1 MTRFG
6 ILCPAAIGHLNPMC
20 VLGRELQQRGHSTV
34 LFGIPDLQQKIEQTG
49 IEFHLIGRTDFP
61 EGTLPI
67 IHQKLGELS
76 GLEGFKFTVNWLQS
90 EIQMLFNDAVDA
102 IREERVDV
110 LIVDQT
116 TLCGGTIADF
126 LKLPFVTVCNA
137 LLIHQESGVPPFFT
151 GWGYST
157 SWWSHLRNRIGN
169 GFLFA
174 ITQSVRKQVQLQR
187 QQWHL
192 PPYAS
197 DEHFFSTLAQICQL
211 PAEFD
216 FPRKNLP
223 TSFHY
228 TGPLQDSSGQEPISL
243 AKSPFPFD
251 RLTDRPLIYASLGTL
266 QNRKS
271 EIFQIVA
278 AACVG
283 LDAQLVISLGNAEA
297 DISSLIFQGSPIVV
311 PYAPHQQIIQR
322 ARLIITHAGMNT
334 TLGALSSGVP
344 LIAVPITNEQPAIA
358 ARIARTGAGEV
369 VKLSELN
376 IDKLKIVI
384 QQVLSQDSYKIN
396 AARLQTAIVRAGG
409 VKRAAYIIEHVISS
423 ASSELLV

>member
-20 VLGRELQQRGHSTV
+20 ALGRELQRRGHSTV
-34 LFGIPDLQQKIEQTG
+34 LFGIPDLQRKIEQAG
-49 IEFHLIGRTDFP
+49 IEFHLIGHTDFP

-67 IHQKLGELS
+67 IHQQLGELS
-76 GLEGFKFTVNWLQS
+76 GLEGFKFTINWINN
-90 EIQMLFNDAVDA
+90 ETQMLFNDAVDA
-102 IREERVDV
+102 IREENIDV

-137 LLIHQESGVPPFFT
+137 LLINREPGVPPFFT

-174 ITQSVRKQVQLQR
+174 ITESVRKQVQLQR

-192 PPYAS
+192 TPYAS

-216 FPRKNLP
+216 FPRKNLSA
-223 TSFHY
+223 SFHY
-228 TGPLQDSSGQEPISL
+228 TGPLQDASGKEPISL
-243 AKSPFPFD
+243 TKSPFPFD
-251 RLTDRPLIYASLGTL
+251 QLTDQPLIYASLGTL
-266 QNRKS
+266 QNRKP
-271 EIFQIVA
+271 EIFEIIA

-283 LDAQLVISLGNAEA
+283 LDAQLVISLGNPEA
-297 DISSLIFQGSPIVV
+297 DISNLVFQGSPIVV
-311 PYAPHQQIIQR
+311 PYAPHQQIIKR
-322 ARLIITHAGMNT
+322 AKLIITHAGMNT

-358 ARIARTGAGEV
+358 ARIAYTGSGEV
-369 VKLSELN
+369 VKLSGLN
-376 IDKLKIVI
+376 IDKLKTVI
-384 QQVLSQDSYKIN
+384 QQVLSQDSYKSN
-396 AARLQTAIVRAGG
+396 AARLQTAIVQAGG
-409 VKRAAYIIEHVISS
+409 VKRAACIIEQVISFR
-423 ASSELLV
+423 